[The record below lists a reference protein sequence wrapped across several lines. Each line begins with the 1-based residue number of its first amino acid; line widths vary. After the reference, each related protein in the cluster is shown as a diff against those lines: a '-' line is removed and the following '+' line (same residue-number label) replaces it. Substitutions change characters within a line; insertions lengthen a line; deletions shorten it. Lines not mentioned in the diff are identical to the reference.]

1 MFYIDPGKE
10 LKHGISHRHVL
21 GCSETEKDQ
30 KLVIPLPDVVG
41 KGNLLKIAV
50 SLVNNNIVYFSQ
62 RNSIDNIR

>member
-10 LKHGISHRHVL
+10 LKHGISLRHVL

-50 SLVNNNIVYFSQ
+50 SLVNNNTVYFSQ